1 MSLPHQDWETVVL
14 RKPKPKTSTPG
25 KPKPPEEGSEFNLP
39 KAPTAL
45 KTAIQQGRIARGLSQ
60 DTLASQLGVTKKIIQ
75 EYESGKGIPSN
86 AFIVRIERALKC
98 KLPRAVKKKPISE
111 DKSP

>member
-14 RKPKPKTSTPG
+14 RKPKPKQPSTPG

-45 KTAIQQGRIARGLSQ
+45 KIAIQQGRTARGMSQ
-60 DTLASQLGVTKKIIQ
+60 DTLASQLGVSKKVVQ
-75 EYESGKGIPSN
+75 EYESGKGVPNN
-86 AFIVRIERALKC
+86 AFIVRIERILKC
-98 KLPRAVKKKPISE
+98 KLPRTVKKKNNLE
-111 DKSP
+111 T